1 VPLRRP
7 PWDSI
12 RRVLILALSEAAKTT
27 ITYVAIWF
35 VIFPAI
41 VTGLIV
47 FAIVQALG
55 EARENRE
62 RWTSRRR

>member
-1 VPLRRP
+1 VFL
-7 PWDSI
+7 
-12 RRVLILALSEAAKTT
+12 LAISDAAETT
-27 ITYVAIWF
+27 IVYVAIWF

-62 RWTSRRR
+62 RWTYRRR

>member
-1 VPLRRP
+1 ML
-7 PWDSI
+7 
-12 RRVLILALSEAAKTT
+12 LFALSDAAETT
-27 ITYVAIWF
+27 IVSIAIWF

-47 FAIVQALG
+47 FAIAQALG

-62 RWTSRRR
+62 RWTFRRR

>member
-1 VPLRRP
+1 ML
-7 PWDSI
+7 
-12 RRVLILALSEAAKTT
+12 LLALSEAAKTT

-55 EARENRE
+55 EARENRQ
-62 RWTSRRR
+62 RWTFRRR